1 MNKLAIITGANTGLG
16 FETAKALLLDGCQVV
31 MANRDLTKT
40 KEAIN
45 KLRKLGLGDRVD
57 YIQMDLEDRTSIE
70 AFAANFENKYGK
82 FDILV
87 NNGGALLPKYAITKN
102 GLEKHFDVNYLGH
115 FYLNSLLMEF
125 LAKDGLVVSLGS
137 LAHKMS
143 IADIHFEDISFTNE
157 NYEKM
162 KAYAQ
167 SKLAL
172 TLYGVELARKFEGS
186 DKRSLIVHPGVSN
199 TDIFSRYYGKILGKI
214 LMPIVNWYGISGPK
228 EGAQSIIY
236 AIREKDIPNGSYIGP
251 QGKKEWRGCPGFCNL
266 SGKALDDKLAK
277 DLWEFS
283 EKLIGNRF
291 IVER

>member
-31 MANRDLTKT
+31 MANRNLAKT
-40 KEAIN
+40 KDAIN
-45 KLRKLGLGDRVD
+45 KLRKMGLGHRVD
-57 YIQMDLEDRTSIE
+57 YILMDLEDRTSIE
-70 AFAANFENKYGK
+70 AFAANFENKFGK

-87 NNGGALLPKYAITKN
+87 NNGGALLPKYSITKN
-102 GLEKHFDVNYLGH
+102 GLERHFDINYLGH

-125 LAKDGLVVSLGS
+125 IAKDGLVVSLGS

-143 IADIHFEDISFTNE
+143 VADIHFEDISFNSQS
-157 NYEKM
+157 YEKM

-199 TDIFSRYYGKILGKI
+199 TDIFSRYYGKLIGKI

-228 EGAQSIIY
+228 EGAESIIH
-236 AIREKDIPNGSYIGP
+236 AIREQGIPNGSYIGP

-283 EKLIGNRF
+283 EKLIGNKF
-291 IVER
+291 FVN